1 VHEHLPCLLGVPISQ
16 RSLEAAGESLKSR
29 TTERGRKM
37 IIVTTIYCAELE
49 PVHEPCTQ
57 KVVEK
62 CVADLKN
69 ASRDLLSVY
78 QGTNRMLPMD
88 GER

>member
-1 VHEHLPCLLGVPISQ
+1 
-16 RSLEAAGESLKSR
+16 
-29 TTERGRKM
+29 M

-49 PVHEPCTQ
+49 PIHEPCTQ

>member
-1 VHEHLPCLLGVPISQ
+1 MV
-16 RSLEAAGESLKSR
+16 
-29 TTERGRKM
+29 
-37 IIVTTIYCAELE
+37 IVTTIYCAELE
-49 PVHEPCTQ
+49 AVREPGTQ
-57 KVVEK
+57 KVIEK

-69 ASRDLLSVY
+69 ASKNLLSVY

>member
-1 VHEHLPCLLGVPISQ
+1 M
-16 RSLEAAGESLKSR
+16 
-29 TTERGRKM
+29 T
-37 IIVTTIYCAELE
+37 IVTTIYCAELE
-49 PVHEPCTQ
+49 TVQEPGTQ

-62 CVADLKN
+62 SVADLKN

-78 QGTNRMLPMD
+78 QGTNRVQPMD